1 MRKKHRPVSSIN
13 VTPMVDVMLV
23 LLIVFMVTAPLLTV
37 GVPVNLPKVEAN
49 SLDAQKEP
57 LEISINENNDIYLGE
72 ELIPFEELI
81 LKVKT
86 IAGSNTDIRIFLRAD
101 TTINY
106 GEVMKVLGA
115 LNTSGFLKIALVTK
129 KPSLLSTI
137 ILFNTFRYLILFIE
151 NFSYKKS
158 YFYFQ
163 IFSFLLHLLILIPM
177 INFTFEKKI
186 SDIPMILPIEMFIIE
201 EETAAPEFVEEI
213 NEIVPIFQ
221 EEAPKQNETKAI
233 EPELKE
239 ITSQEPIDQI
249 IQDTNEEVL
258 IDNSAD
264 KTNEFIIDEK
274 VKPEIKKPEEETP
287 PPIENDFEIKLKQ
300 KPEPKEILEPKKDI
314 EIVVKKKPVKKTFNV
329 STVLKDLENQN
340 KEFKKEQEASE
351 VKQEEV
357 FTEKVGP
364 TMTISEIDLLRQQLH
379 GCLNLN
385 VGVANLKEIKPV
397 IYIEVNPDRTV
408 KSSKVVNKEKLNDPS
423 VRTAAEAAMR
433 AVNNPDCSTLLLPED
448 KYEQWKEINFTF
460 DFSWMFD

>member
-1 MRKKHRPVSSIN
+1 
-13 VTPMVDVMLV
+13 
-23 LLIVFMVTAPLLTV
+23 
-37 GVPVNLPKVEAN
+37 
-49 SLDAQKEP
+49 
-57 LEISINENNDIYLGE
+57 
-72 ELIPFEELI
+72 
-81 LKVKT
+81 
-86 IAGSNTDIRIFLRAD
+86 
-101 TTINY
+101 
-106 GEVMKVLGA
+106 
-115 LNTSGFLKIALVTK
+115 
-129 KPSLLSTI
+129 
-137 ILFNTFRYLILFIE
+137 
-151 NFSYKKS
+151 
-158 YFYFQ
+158 
-163 IFSFLLHLLILIPM
+163 M

-213 NEIVPIFQ
+213 NEIVPTFQ

-239 ITSQEPIDQI
+239 ITSQEPIDPI

-264 KTNEFIIDEK
+264 KTNEFISDEK
-274 VKPEIKKPEEETP
+274 VKHEIKKPEEETP

-385 VGVANLKEIKPV
+385 VGVANLKEIKPI

-423 VRTAAEAAMR
+423 FRTAAEAAMR
-433 AVNNPDCSTLLLPED
+433 AVNNPDCSPLLLPED

>member
-1 MRKKHRPVSSIN
+1 
-13 VTPMVDVMLV
+13 
-23 LLIVFMVTAPLLTV
+23 
-37 GVPVNLPKVEAN
+37 
-49 SLDAQKEP
+49 
-57 LEISINENNDIYLGE
+57 
-72 ELIPFEELI
+72 
-81 LKVKT
+81 
-86 IAGSNTDIRIFLRAD
+86 
-101 TTINY
+101 
-106 GEVMKVLGA
+106 
-115 LNTSGFLKIALVTK
+115 
-129 KPSLLSTI
+129 
-137 ILFNTFRYLILFIE
+137 
-151 NFSYKKS
+151 
-158 YFYFQ
+158 
-163 IFSFLLHLLILIPM
+163 M

-213 NEIVPIFQ
+213 NEIVPTFQ

-239 ITSQEPIDQI
+239 ITSQEPIDPI

-274 VKPEIKKPEEETP
+274 VKTEIKKPEEETP

-300 KPEPKEILEPKKDI
+300 KPEPKEILKPKKDI

-423 VRTAAEAAMR
+423 FRTAAEAAMR
-433 AVNNPDCSTLLLPED
+433 AVNNPDCSPLLLPED